1 MFKINKQDLEGVA
14 LRNFVRNNYRE
25 IENFF
30 LAFGPPA
37 TFEYAKGSNIAYFNG
52 DVDENLAE
60 DCAKMLVDMEA
71 HDEIIIN
78 LHSFGG
84 IASEGVAVCNLLAN
98 SGKHVTINVTGIAY
112 SAASIILQGADNRR
126 VAPGSIVGIHNTRA
140 GMRGTAEDME
150 WMAEALKVNDKAVRE
165 IYSLRA
171 NEEQMKRIDQLMNK
185 DTGLTGQET
194 VDLGLAD
201 AVISKEERDQIKS
214 DYQKLTKSKKKE
226 DKAENSAKPHED
238 GGPEEAL
245 DPGAQ
250 PTVGQSIAE
259 IEARLYEMANL

>member
-14 LRNFVRNNYRE
+14 MRNFIRNNYRE

-30 LAFGPPA
+30 FAFKEPA

-52 DVDENLAE
+52 DIWDNLAE
-60 DCAKMLVDMEA
+60 DCAKMLIDMEA

-98 SGKHVTINVTGIAY
+98 SGKHITINVTGIAY
-112 SAASIILQGADNRR
+112 SAASIILQAGDVRR
-126 VAPGSIVGIHNTRA
+126 VAPGSIVGIHNARA
-140 GMRGTAEDME
+140 GMRGTSEDMQ
-150 WMAEALKVNDKAVRE
+150 WMAKSLKVNDQAIRE
-165 IYSLRA
+165 VYALRA
-171 NEEQMKRIDQLMNK
+171 NDEQIKRISDLMDK
-185 DTGLTGQET
+185 DTGLTGKEAI
-194 VDLGLAD
+194 DLGLAD
-201 AVISKEERDQIKS
+201 HVISKEEQDKIKS
-214 DYQKLTKSKKKE
+214 DYKKLTKDKKQE
-226 DKAENSAKPHED
+226 AKAENSARSQEGEK
-238 GGPEEAL
+238 PEETL
-245 DPGAQ
+245 DPLAQ